1 MNIVL
6 LSHHT
11 ETHALTECCD
21 DSVLVN
27 YEKSFIMNET
37 TGARHCIAIG
47 EGRWKMSWPPIRESL
62 RADIELTV
70 IKEGPTSMESLQRI
84 HRRHHQRIQPTIV
97 DSHNYLRH
105 LPCI

>member
-11 ETHALTECCD
+11 ETHALTECGD

-70 IKEGPTSMESLQRI
+70 IKEEPTSMESYTSASPPPSTL
-84 HRRHHQRIQPTIV
+84 
-97 DSHNYLRH
+97 YLTVTDRFV
-105 LPCI
+105 C

>member
-11 ETHALTECCD
+11 ETHALTECGD
-21 DSVLVN
+21 NPVLVN

-70 IKEGPTSMESLQRI
+70 IKEGPTSMESYPSILSQT
-84 HRRHHQRIQPTIV
+84 Q
-97 DSHNYLRH
+97 